1 MSSGEFDPD
10 ALLARLQLA
19 GPIRADEDGLE
30 TLHRAQA
37 YTIPFENFD
46 VLLGRGVNLDPAAVF
61 AKLVRRPRG
70 GYCFELNSLL
80 LMALEYFGWQARPL
94 LARVHL
100 SGSPSGRGHMLLLV
114 TLAGREWIADVGFG
128 GPGLRGPLP
137 FEIGYHSVQDGQAF
151 RLVTAEPFGTMLQT
165 QRDDDWQNLY
175 SFDTSHVI
183 AADIAYANHYTST
196 HPSSF
201 FTYRRVAARPHPGGR
216 AALYDARLTL
226 ESGGRTS
233 EQQLDDGPGYLDALR
248 TQFGIELDADLPALR
263 PPARD

>member
-137 FEIGYHSVQDGQAF
+137 FEIGYLSVQDGQAF

-175 SFDTSHVI
+175 SFDTS
-183 AADIAYANHYTST
+183 
-196 HPSSF
+196 P
-201 FTYRRVAARPHPGGR
+201 
-216 AALYDARLTL
+216 
-226 ESGGRTS
+226 
-233 EQQLDDGPGYLDALR
+233 
-248 TQFGIELDADLPALR
+248 
-263 PPARD
+263 